1 MEWRPYVP
9 VAVRHA
15 RARREMN
22 RLRKKGKSIQP
33 VEIEGRTI
41 ARSFWGKRW
50 CDHLES
56 FSDYANRLPR
66 GRTYVRNG
74 SVCHLEIHPGR
85 IGAIVMGSELY
96 DVTIRIGKLKAAVW
110 KSIKHRCSGQ
120 IGSMLELLQG
130 KLSKQVM
137 GVVTDRQHG
146 LFPKPGE
153 IRFDCSCPDWAA
165 MCKHVASVL
174 YGVGSRLDDRPE
186 SLFLL
191 RGVDTAELIATGM
204 ALPGD
209 AATDDA
215 LADDALAG
223 IFGID
228 LDTGDAPPPAPKAPA
243 KPRRPA
249 RRRVAAPGRQASP
262 AAKARDVAASAASAG
277 NARKV
282 ASRVTREAKTSPAA
296 PPRKRAAAKA
306 QAGPASKASAGRAR
320 KAASS
325 VTRGAKTSPAATP
338 RKRAAAKTQ
347 DVPASKAS
355 AGNARKAASSVT
367 REAKTSPAA
376 AVRKRAAAKAQD
388 LPASKASAERARK
401 AASSIARGTNTPP
414 TAAPGKRAAARKAA
428 DASPPDIR
436 PTGKWVAR
444 LRRRCGL
451 TVAQFAAR
459 LGVSAVTVYRWEATP
474 GRLNLHA
481 RPLNALTSLYRRS
494 GKPAR

>member
-15 RARREMN
+15 KARREMD

-120 IGSMLELLQG
+120 IGSVLELLQG

-215 LADDALAG
+215 LADDVLAG

-249 RRRVAAPGRQASP
+249 RRRATSAPGRQAPP
-262 AAKARDVAASAASAG
+262 AAKVRDVA
-277 NARKV
+277 
-282 ASRVTREAKTSPAA
+282 
-296 PPRKRAAAKA
+296 
-306 QAGPASKASAGRAR
+306 
-320 KAASS
+320 
-325 VTRGAKTSPAATP
+325 
-338 RKRAAAKTQ
+338 
-347 DVPASKAS
+347 AS

-367 REAKTSPAA
+367 REAKTSPATTA
-376 AVRKRAAAKAQD
+376 RKRTAAKAQD
-388 LPASKASAERARK
+388 LPASKASAGRARK
-401 AASSIARGTNTPP
+401 AAASVARGTNTPP
-414 TAAPGKRAAARKAA
+414 TATPGKRAATRKATG
-428 DASPPDIR
+428 ASPPDVR

-474 GRLNLHA
+474 GRLNLQA
-481 RPLNALTSLYRRS
+481 RPLNALMILYRRS
-494 GKPAR
+494 GKLAR

>member
-15 RARREMN
+15 RARREMD

-120 IGSMLELLQG
+120 IGSVLELLQG

-165 MCKHVASVL
+165 MCKHIASVL

-209 AATDDA
+209 TATDDA

-249 RRRVAAPGRQASP
+249 HRRAASAPGRQASP
-262 AAKARDVAASAASAG
+262 AAKARDVA
-277 NARKV
+277 
-282 ASRVTREAKTSPAA
+282 
-296 PPRKRAAAKA
+296 
-306 QAGPASKASAGRAR
+306 
-320 KAASS
+320 
-325 VTRGAKTSPAATP
+325 
-338 RKRAAAKTQ
+338 
-347 DVPASKAS
+347 AS

-367 REAKTSPAA
+367 REAKTSPATTARKRTA
-376 AVRKRAAAKAQD
+376 AKAQDVPASAASTGRARKTASSVTRGTKTSPAATVRKRASAKAQDLPASTASAGRARKTASSIARGTKTSPAATARKRAVAKAQD
-388 LPASKASAERARK
+388 LPASKASAGRARK
-401 AASSIARGTNTPP
+401 TASSVTRGTNTPP
-414 TAAPGKRAAARKAA
+414 TATPGKRAAARKAA
-428 DASPPDIR
+428 DASPSDIR

-451 TVAQFAAR
+451 TVAEFAAR
-459 LGVSAVTVYRWEATP
+459 LGVSTVTVYRWEATP

>member
-22 RLRKKGKSIQP
+22 RLRKKGRNIQP

-74 SVCHLEIHPGR
+74 SVCHLEVQPGR

-120 IGSMLELLQG
+120 IGSVLELLQG
-130 KLSKQVM
+130 KLARQVM
-137 GVVTDRQHG
+137 GVVTDREHG

-153 IRFDCSCPDWAA
+153 IRFDCSCPDWAT
-165 MCKHVASVL
+165 MCKHVAAVL

-191 RGVDTAELIATGM
+191 RGVDSAELVATGM

-228 LDTGDAPPPAPKAPA
+228 LDLDPGDAPPPAPKASA
-243 KPRRPA
+243 KPRKPA
-249 RRRVAAPGRQASP
+249 RRRAAPAPGRQAPP
-262 AAKARDVAASAASAG
+262 AAKARDVAASAG
-277 NARKV
+277 N
-282 ASRVTREAKTSPAA
+282 
-296 PPRKRAAAKA
+296 
-306 QAGPASKASAGRAR
+306 AR

-325 VTRGAKTSPAATP
+325 ATRKAKTSPTATP
-338 RKRAAAKTQ
+338 RKRAAAKT
-347 DVPASKAS
+347 
-355 AGNARKAASSVT
+355 
-367 REAKTSPAA
+367 PAA
-376 AVRKRAAAKAQD
+376 
-388 LPASKASAERARK
+388 
-401 AASSIARGTNTPP
+401 
-414 TAAPGKRAAARKAA
+414 
-428 DASPPDIR
+428 ASPPDIR

-474 GRLNLHA
+474 GRLNLHT
-481 RPLNALTSLYRRS
+481 RPLNALASLYRRS
-494 GKPAR
+494 GKSEG